1 VVKLSDASEGLSGT
15 ALEQLGLEDE
25 SLGGYRRFWDEAAS
39 VDPIHAIADQDTPES
54 FEVSGRREADIVW
67 KALPRSDAVVLEIGC
82 GLGRIMQHLAGSYR
96 EVHGIDISSKM
107 VEQGA
112 RRLAHLENLHFHHGN
127 GYDLEPFAN
136 ESFDLVYSALV
147 FQHMPKTIAYNYL
160 LEAKRVLRPG
170 GLLSFQVPNL
180 VEDAQFLQFNHF
192 VQPWFVQHPY
202 PMYFWTP
209 VEVVQLLTKAEL
221 WIEALDEK
229 MQVLAR
235 KSEEAGPLAL
245 ELQHSMGSEL
255 AGLTSSGRIAELER
269 QLAERDQQLAQRTQ
283 RLADVEWQLQRFRSH
298 PVIRVA
304 LATRRAL
311 RRDRR

>member
-1 VVKLSDASEGLSGT
+1 VKLSDASKGLSG
-15 ALEQLGLEDE
+15 ALLEQVALEDE

-39 VDPIHAIADQDTPES
+39 VDPIHAIADSDTPES
-54 FEVSGRREADIVW
+54 FEVSGQREAATAW

-82 GLGRIMQHLAGSYR
+82 GIGRIMQHLAGSYR

-112 RRLAHLENLHFHHGN
+112 RRLAHLPNAHFHHGN
-127 GYDLEPFAN
+127 GYDLEPFAD

-160 LEAKRVLRPG
+160 LETKRVLRPG

-180 VEDAQFLQFNHF
+180 LDDAQFLQFNHF
-192 VQPWFVQHPY
+192 VQPWFVEHPY

-209 VEVVQLLTKAEL
+209 AEVVQLLTKAEL
-221 WIEALDEK
+221 WIEAIDEK
-229 MQVLAR
+229 MVVLAR
-235 KSEEAGPLAL
+235 KSEKAGPLAI

-269 QLAERDQQLAQRTQ
+269 ELGDRDQ
-283 RLADVEWQLQRFRSH
+283 RLAHRDLELADIKWQLNRFRGN

-311 RRDRR
+311 RRGRP

>member
-1 VVKLSDASEGLSGT
+1 MKLSDASKGLSG
-15 ALEQLGLEDE
+15 ALLEQVALEDE

-39 VDPIHAIADQDTPES
+39 VDPIHAIADRDTPES
-54 FEVSGRREADIVW
+54 FEVSGRREAGAAW
-67 KALPRSDAVVLEIGC
+67 EALPRSDAVVLEIGC
-82 GLGRIMQHLAGSYR
+82 GIGRIMQHLAGSYQ

-112 RRLAHLENLHFHHGN
+112 RRLAHLPNVHFHHGN
-127 GYDLEPFAN
+127 GYDLEPFAD

-180 VEDAQFLQFNHF
+180 LDNAQFLQFNHF
-192 VQPWFVQHPY
+192 VQPWFVEHPY

-221 WIEALDEK
+221 WIEALDET
-229 MQVLAR
+229 MVVLAR
-235 KSEEAGPLAL
+235 KSEKPGPLAM

-269 QLAERDQQLAQRTQ
+269 QLGDRDL
-283 RLADVEWQLQRFRSH
+283 RLAHHDLELAELQRQLHRFRSH
-298 PVIRVA
+298 PLIRVA

-311 RRDRR
+311 RRGRP

>member
-1 VVKLSDASEGLSGT
+1 MKLSDATQGLSG
-15 ALEQLGLEDE
+15 AVLEQLGLEDE

-39 VDPIHAIADQDTPES
+39 ADPIDAIARGDTPES
-54 FEVSGRREADIVW
+54 FEVSGRPMADVVW
-67 KALPRSDAVVLEIGC
+67 EALPRSDAVVLEIGC
-82 GLGRIMQHLAGSYR
+82 GTGRIMQHLAASYR

-107 VEQGA
+107 VEQGTH
-112 RRLAHLENLHFHHGN
+112 RLAQLENVHFHHGN
-127 GYDLEPFAN
+127 GYDLEPFAD

-160 LEAKRVLRPG
+160 LEARRVLRPG

-180 VEDAQFLQFNHF
+180 VDDAQFLQFNHF
-192 VQPWFVQHPY
+192 VQPWFVEHPY

-209 VEVVQLLTKAEL
+209 VEVAQLLTKAEL
-221 WIEALDEK
+221 WIEALDET

-235 KSEEAGPLAL
+235 KSDRPGPLAL
-245 ELQHSMGSEL
+245 ELQHSMRSEL
-255 AGLTSSGRIAELER
+255 AGLTSSRRIAELEQQLGELQR
-269 QLAERDQQLAQRTQ
+269 QLHRY
-283 RLADVEWQLQRFRSH
+283 RSH
-298 PVIRVA
+298 PLIRVA

>member
-160 LEAKRVLRPG
+160 LEARRVLRPG
-170 GLLSFQVPNL
+170 GLLSLQVPNL
-180 VEDAQFLQFNHF
+180 LDDAQFLQFNHF
-192 VQPWFVQHPY
+192 VQPWFVEHPY

-209 VEVVQLLTKAEL
+209 AEVAQLLSKAEL

-229 MQVLAR
+229 MVVLAR

-245 ELQHSMGSEL
+245 ELQHSLRSEL
-255 AGLTSSGRIAELER
+255 SGLTSSGRIAELER
-269 QLAERDQQLAQRTQ
+269 QLAERDQQ
-283 RLADVEWQLQRFRSH
+283 LADVEWQLQRFRSH